1 MEVGIIIIFIRIRAA
16 RIYATMTTTTTTTM
30 GNASTTILRC
40 PASWNAARDAAQRRS
55 SARNASSSNRW
66 CRTGRVVTACAS
78 RPDGPGRASKD
89 PADFDNDYDAIRE
102 MLMRQ
107 KSSFQPGIAT
117 TLNWFSELA
126 FGARKNREKLQPSL
140 DALASIYGRFLDLI
154 PYRRQNGSLPNA
166 SRGIEDALRRF
177 RSRRASAAGQRRRR
191 HVEEFWLARGV
202 RDGFAT
208 CAMENVLALAM
219 DFENGTVR
227 CETDEDAVECLE
239 LAKDAEALCGRVES
253 VATICLC
260 SVPEAVKMAYSFPEI
275 LLTPSS
281 AIVSRLSALKLT
293 ISGCDAGVIFR
304 HDAASFLR
312 RDVADIKVAYKT
324 LQDAFPR
331 VNIARLVEYDP
342 SLLLIDVDVG
352 IKALRELWKEDEFAQ
367 SDVDNPFFAEELALA
382 LKTLSGHG
390 PEQYGG

>member
-1 MEVGIIIIFIRIRAA
+1 MWCGRGRG
-16 RIYATMTTTTTTTM
+16 TTAH
-30 GNASTTILRC
+30 AS
-40 PASWNAARDAAQRRS
+40 PS
-55 SARNASSSNRW
+55 
-66 CRTGRVVTACAS
+66 
-78 RPDGPGRASKD
+78 DGPGRASKD

-102 MLMRQ
+102 MLMRE

-140 DALASIYGRFLDLI
+140 DALASIYGRFLDFI

-166 SRGIEDALRRF
+166 NRGIEDALRRF
-177 RSRRASAAGQRRRR
+177 RSRRASEAEERN
-191 HVEEFWLARGV
+191 VEEFWRSRGV
-202 RDGFAT
+202 KDGFAT

-260 SVPEAVKMAYSFPEI
+260 SVPEAVKMAYTFPEI

-293 ISGCDAGVIFR
+293 VPGADVGEIFR

-312 RDVADIKVAYKT
+312 RDVGDIKVAYKT

-367 SDVDNPFFAEELALA
+367 SDEDNPFFAEELALA